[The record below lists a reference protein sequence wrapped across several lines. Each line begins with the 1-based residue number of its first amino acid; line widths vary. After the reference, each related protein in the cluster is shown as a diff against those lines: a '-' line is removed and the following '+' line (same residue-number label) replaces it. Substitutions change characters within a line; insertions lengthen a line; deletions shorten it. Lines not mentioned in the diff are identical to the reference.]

1 MNTTNKVLNKFFNH
15 LTLGELLPLPKII
28 FDSNNLMAGNNCN
41 GVDNN
46 MANEYNNC
54 VIITIGESCGKFNNT
69 TVLIL
74 SPKVKYPKLPT
85 IIIITA
91 MVRMTWPKTRGK
103 LFDESLIPE

>member
-1 MNTTNKVLNKFFNH
+1 
-15 LTLGELLPLPKII
+15 
-28 FDSNNLMAGNNCN
+28 MAGNNCN

-74 SPKVKYPKLPT
+74 SPKVKISQTTNHYHNHSNGENDL
-85 IIIITA
+85 A
-91 MVRMTWPKTRGK
+91 QNRGK
-103 LFDESLIPE
+103 LFG